1 MFVLLLSMCTA
12 CTNNNNAEQNQQE
25 DNVQQI
31 HYESKK
37 EENERLGINDYTD
50 KDYYQSDEEGIAHDG
65 NERNIFH
72 SKESLLVAQKLGKRP
87 DIKQYQVAVYENYVI
102 VFTILNDYVNDDIAE
117 SIEQD
122 VKEVLPSKEVAVYTD
137 EYHWN
142 KMRHM
147 QAGFKQREIADD
159 IEHYLEENFNL
170 NIKD

>member
-1 MFVLLLSMCTA
+1 MFLVLLGIFTA
-12 CTNNNNAEQNQQE
+12 CTNNNAEQHQQE
-25 DNVQQI
+25 DSNVQPI
-31 HYESKK
+31 RYESNK
-37 EENERLGINDYTD
+37 EENERLGINDYAD
-50 KDYYQSDEEGIAHDG
+50 KDYYQSDEKGIAHDG

-72 SKESLLVAQKLGKRP
+72 SDESLLVAQKLGERP

-102 VFTILNDYVNDDIAE
+102 VFTILQDYVNDDIAE

-147 QAGFKQREIADD
+147 QAGFKQRQIADD
-159 IEHYLEENFNL
+159 LEHYLEENFN
-170 NIKD
+170 IKVKD